1 MERKGGKK
9 VRKVKTE
16 EIEWKE
22 RRRIEKKRK
31 ICIKMEREQDRKEG
45 QEQDIYNQK
54 ENENRW
60 MIRQERG

>member
-1 MERKGGKK
+1 MEG
-9 VRKVKTE
+9 E
-16 EIEWKE
+16 EENRE
-22 RRRIEKKRK
+22 EKKNLYKDGTRTG
-31 ICIKMEREQDRKEG
+31 QKEG